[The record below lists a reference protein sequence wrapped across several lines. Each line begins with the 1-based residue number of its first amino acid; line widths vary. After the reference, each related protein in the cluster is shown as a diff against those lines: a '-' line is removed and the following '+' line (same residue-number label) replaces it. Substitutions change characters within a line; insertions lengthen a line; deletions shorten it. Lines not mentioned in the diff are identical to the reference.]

1 MVEQMFELGDLDK
14 NAFTK
19 APLVNAW
26 AKQASVAEAVLWLF
40 SPASSFVIGQ
50 PIPVD
55 GGVTAGGTDLY
66 GKSVLHHVRTV
77 TIHIKYL
84 RYGE

>member
-26 AKQASVAEAVLWLF
+26 AKQAKLLRPCFGFLALLQVL
-40 SPASSFVIGQ
+40 
-50 PIPVD
+50 
-55 GGVTAGGTDLY
+55 
-66 GKSVLHHVRTV
+66 
-77 TIHIKYL
+77 
-84 RYGE
+84 

>member
-1 MVEQMFELGDLDK
+1 
-14 NAFTK
+14 
-19 APLVNAW
+19 
-26 AKQASVAEAVLWLF
+26 VLWFF

-66 GKSVLHHVRTV
+66 GKSVLHHIRTV
-77 TIHIKYL
+77 TIYIKYL